1 MAVRRSLITA
11 GVLTATAACAAP
23 QAAPARPLGE
33 INVRDFGAKADGVT
47 DDAPSINAAI
57 KALRDQQTRGSGD
70 TLSPRLV
77 FPTGTYAVRGSID
90 LTGLQAKNLVV
101 DGDGSV
107 ILGGCKGA
115 PVIDALGSRYLT
127 IRDLTI
133 LGDKTDTPR
142 VGLQI
147 GRIVHGAVADDHLI
161 ENLKIIG
168 SYQLACL
175 LNIAAETTEFGHLL
189 LWNNFPDPDS
199 YCLVQDGLNHFA
211 VASAFTAGRAAPTE
225 RDDSFNENEFINC
238 DFRHGGGG
246 VPVWLGNTSRHK
258 FTRCYAAGKG
268 PAAFVVYCSGNSHA
282 MLDVDCHCETTGLR
296 SVFLFTGSLSQPTI
310 RGFSYKD
317 HETFAAGSVFVC
329 DPKIEKVRIE
339 NARIEIAAF
348 SVRACTVFD
357 DPRRWTLT
365 GMAYIGSPGHWNGA
379 DGFSGTLLEGA
390 RYDLVGAV
398 GARAAAG
405 ESGHRPT
412 GLGAPDAG
420 RLFLDQTLGKLIVWS
435 GEAWHDANGA
445 EVGTRTP
452 FP

>member
-23 QAAPARPLGE
+23 QAAPARPLGV
-33 INVRDFGAKADGVT
+33 IDVRDFGARADGVT

-57 KALRDQQTRGSGD
+57 KALRDRQASTPRRGLAAK
-70 TLSPRLV
+70 LS

-90 LTGLQAKNLVV
+90 LTRLQDMNLVV
-101 DGDGSV
+101 DGGGSV
-107 ILGGCKGA
+107 ILGGCEGA

-133 LGDKTDTPR
+133 LGDPTQTPR

-147 GRIVHGAVADDHLI
+147 GRIANGAVADDHKL

-168 SYQLACL
+168 RFKLACL
-175 LNIAAETTEFGHLL
+175 LNIAAETTGFDHLL
-189 LWNNFPDPDS
+189 LWNDFPDPGS

-211 VASAFTAGRAAPTE
+211 TASAFTSGRAAATA

-246 VPVWLGNTSRHK
+246 VPVWLGNTARHK
-258 FTRCYAAGKG
+258 FIRCYAAGKG
-268 PAAFVVYCSGNSHA
+268 AAAFVVYCSGNSHA
-282 MLDVDCHCETTGLR
+282 MLDIDCHCETTGLR
-296 SVFLFTGSLSQPTI
+296 NVFLFTGSLSQPTI

-317 HETFAAGSVFVC
+317 HETFAAGSVFAC
-329 DPKIEKVRIE
+329 DPKIEKVRIQ

-348 SVRACTVFD
+348 SGPGCAVFD
-357 DPRRWTLT
+357 DPRRWALT
-365 GMAYIGSPGHWNGA
+365 GTAYIGSSGHWNGA
-379 DGFSGTLLEGA
+379 DCFSGTLLEGA
-390 RYDLVGAV
+390 GYDLVGAV
-398 GARAAAG
+398 GMRAAAG
-405 ESGHRPT
+405 DSRRRPT
-412 GLGAPDAG
+412 GLGPPDAG

-435 GEAWHDANGA
+435 GEAWRDANGA